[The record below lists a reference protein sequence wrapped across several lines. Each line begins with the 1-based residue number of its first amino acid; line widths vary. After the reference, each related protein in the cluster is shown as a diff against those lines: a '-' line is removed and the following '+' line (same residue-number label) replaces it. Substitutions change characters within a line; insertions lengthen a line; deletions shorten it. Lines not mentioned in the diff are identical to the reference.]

1 MLNETE
7 IEVALVW
14 LAERPLPPNQTIFV
28 HLGQPG
34 QPPLAQADGDTWRG
48 LLPLADW
55 PVGQLVTDYRTVSR
69 LVGNDGLTLQIGVYD
84 RETGQRL
91 LTDTAVDYFGLPL
104 E

>member
-1 MLNETE
+1 
-7 IEVALVW
+7 LVW
-14 LAERPLPPNQTIFV
+14 STERPLPPNQTIFV

-55 PVGQLVTDYRTVSR
+55 PVGQSITEYRT
-69 LVGNDGLTLQIGVYD
+69 LPYHEGLALQIGVYD
-84 RETGQRL
+84 RATGQRL
-91 LTDTAVDYFGLPL
+91 VTDTAVDYFGLPL